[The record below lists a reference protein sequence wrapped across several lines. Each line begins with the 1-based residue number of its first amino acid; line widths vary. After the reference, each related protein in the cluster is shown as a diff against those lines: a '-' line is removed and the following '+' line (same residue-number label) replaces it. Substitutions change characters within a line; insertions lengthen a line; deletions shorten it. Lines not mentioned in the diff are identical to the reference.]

1 MGLFDWLIPDK
12 GFFDFIPGIGD
23 DNEDDG
29 GQSNVVKL
37 GLNVAKF
44 ITLGPT
50 GFLLSTVVDEVV
62 DQVAD
67 NVDLGKIGG
76 DFLNVVGDII
86 DDTAPSLS
94 AGKLLNSVSSG
105 VSSFFSAANIA
116 NRFSVSNIINTVAS
130 SVIGDGG
137 LLGSFT
143 DIIGNAAIGALAG
156 SFVDADDADNLIE
169 VTAANADLKGGLR
182 AFAGND
188 RILGTDDKDVANGN
202 MGNDTLIGVGGDD
215 FLRGGQ
221 GDDILYGDD
230 GNDILNGNR
239 GNDDVRGGNGNDV
252 LRGGEGNDTLTGG
265 DGNDILMGDK
275 GSDFLTGDAGAD
287 QFILRGDVTV
297 ENAALA
303 PRILDF
309 NAGQGDRIGLAAV
322 ADITTIGFYAMDVN
336 SDGVMDTAIADESNN
351 QVLGVVLDAGANS
364 NWQNSVFIV
373 NESDP
378 TFSTIG

>member
-1 MGLFDWLIPDK
+1 MGLFDFLIPDK

-23 DNEDDG
+23 DEDDD
-29 GQSNVVKL
+29 GQNNGVKL
-37 GLNVAKF
+37 ALNAAKF

-50 GFLLSTVVDEVV
+50 GFLLSAVVDEVV

-86 DDTAPSLS
+86 DDTAPNLS

-143 DIIGNAAIGALAG
+143 DIIGSAAIGALAG

-182 AFAGND
+182 ALAGND
-188 RILGTDDKDVANGN
+188 RILGTDDRDVVNGN
-202 MGNDTLIGVGGDD
+202 MGNDTIIGVGGDD

-275 GSDFLTGDAGAD
+275 GSDFLTGGGGAD

-364 NWQNSVFIV
+364 NLQNSVFIV

>member
-12 GFFDFIPGIGD
+12 GFFNFIPGIGD
-23 DNEDDG
+23 DD
-29 GQSNVVKL
+29 GQSSVVKL

-50 GFLLSTVVDEVV
+50 GFLLSAVVDEVV

-86 DDTAPSLS
+86 DETAPNLN
-94 AGKLLNSVSSG
+94 AGKFVNSVSSG
-105 VSSFFSAANIA
+105 ISSFFSAANIA

-137 LLGSFT
+137 LLGGFA
-143 DIIGNAAIGALAG
+143 DIIGSAAIGALAG

-169 VTAANADLKGGLR
+169 VTAANAEMEGGLR

-202 MGNDTLIGVGGDD
+202 MGNDTLIGGSGDD

-221 GDDILYGDD
+221 DNDIIYGDD

-239 GNDDVRGGNGNDV
+239 GHDDVRGGNGNDV
-252 LRGGEGNDTLTGG
+252 LRGGEGNDTLTGNDG
-265 DGNDILMGDK
+265 DDILTGDK
-275 GSDFLTGDAGAD
+275 GSDFLTGGGGAD
-287 QFILRGDVTV
+287 RFLFRGDVTV

-303 PRILDF
+303 PRIIDF
-309 NAGQGDRIGLAAV
+309 NAGQGDRIGLAKV
-322 ADITTIGFYAMDVN
+322 ADLTTIGFYAMDVN

-364 NWQNSVFIV
+364 NLQNYVFV
-373 NESDP
+373 VSDNDP
-378 TFSTIG
+378 TFSSIG